1 MKIVTLLLLC
11 FYLTLGVKGQSSLEL
26 AVYNELNKYRTK
38 LSHTQWK
45 PKKADSDYD
54 SNVGFLCKLHLDKD
68 VSQIANYHAR
78 YLSQVAAL
86 GLRNFSGEKA
96 HDENIDVKNWAEL
109 GFSQRETMLKR
120 INPEIASLTAEIQIQ
135 QLTVNKGTSDLEV
148 AKKIISLFDQAD
160 GHKECMIHQFEEEL
174 VKPIVGVSVVLR
186 EGLNNN
192 ILHYSVVID
201 FSVIEIR
208 TTFSK

>member
-1 MKIVTLLLLC
+1 MKIVTSLLLC
-11 FYLTLGVKGQSSLEL
+11 IYLTLGVKGQSSLEL
-26 AVYNELNKYRTK
+26 AVYNELNKYRSN

-54 SNVGFLCKLHLDKD
+54 SKVGFLCKLHLNKD

-86 GLRNFSGEKA
+86 GIRNFSGEKA

-109 GFSQRETMLKR
+109 SFSQRETMLKR

-135 QLTVNKGTSDLEV
+135 HLTVNKGTSDLEV
-148 AKKIISLFDQAD
+148 AKKIISLFDQSD
-160 GHKECMIHQFEEEL
+160 GHKECMVLQFEEEI
-174 VKPIVGVSVVLR
+174 VKPVVGVSVVLR
-186 EGLNNN
+186 EGLNNK
-192 ILHYSVVID
+192 IRHYSVVID
-201 FSVIEIR
+201 FSVI
-208 TTFSK
+208 KK